1 MGLISASVVVDNAK
15 SKKTGATSQQSS
27 VAQIYQKD
35 VDLGIGDNLTEG
47 SSIVKYYTENKS
59 LAPFVLQTS
68 KLQSANKIFLQD
80 LICEGP
86 IFGLIDDL
94 GNDLI
99 LFDNAENNDENL
111 KALYLND
118 YPVKNSRNNSYNY
131 SKVEVYGK
139 IGSEFQS
146 SIPLDRQKGLFSYA
160 SPGIVYSY
168 NKLLYGL
175 IKNTAGSPVSFSE
188 SKAHNTFLCLN
199 VNSKEIFIEPPGVTF
214 ANIPGTAAPKF
225 NTSIYNDLVF
235 EECFGVYHEIKDR
248 NTDFLVITLK
258 INSLYRIDGG
268 GSMINHTAQFGVQL
282 SYKQNPDK
290 NIYIYHSVNGI
301 ASSPYQFDLV
311 LDIKDLDKNFTPYV
325 KIFNFS
331 TAPGPT
337 ETKIYTSVAVST
349 ITEIVDSQFKYPN
362 SAYFITGIDARG
374 FGGGIPNRQYNL
386 KLLQVKVPE
395 NYDADVKEYNGI
407 WGGEFDPLLRWTDNP
422 AWILYDII
430 TNNRYG
436 LGKFNFP
443 ESLADK
449 WSIYN
454 IGKYCDELVPTFS
467 NSKFPALKILV
478 IQVNNAY
485 DYVELAVPA
494 GTVITEDMFQKGQ
507 ELHLFNLQFTEIDE
521 DGQPSIVYKSFKKII
536 REVAI
541 NVNNL
546 LGGVVR
552 LRLFNPF
559 GLHKSCSRFSSVKK
573 FIEEQKAKTSNEA
586 IGILISE
593 LINDSPQKIV
603 DFKNYILGQQVFSKE
618 DAENYISSSGSAAQK
633 FDAFPDL
640 VEPRFTSNIYLKSET
655 DVVNLINNISSIFK
669 GIVYWS
675 NNYVQF
681 DNDSPKPSS
690 YIFNNS
696 NVKDGSF
703 SYSGSSKDTRFTVV
717 KVTYADASDG
727 YKDKTVYVEDQIN
740 IKKYGYVEKELLG
753 FGVTSKSQAKRTG
766 EWFLVTNQVE
776 QEVVNFQAGP
786 ECLLL
791 SPGNVIT
798 ISDALKLTNRYGG
811 RVIEVV
817 NDEIVLDDKYDY
829 IKVNDVISFIVP
841 KKSSSIDQL
850 NAEALAANQ
859 VTEAQL
865 NQLSST
871 YIYKYKVLSVGMDGS
886 FRTKITLKTVGTG
899 DDVTAEENA
908 FTINP
913 STLWIYE
920 QDSQH
925 TTALYSKQYRIVG
938 LKEVNP
944 VEFDITAIEYVKT
957 KFSYIDNRDNLA
969 AKLLYSPDEA
979 SQTIKIPRDI
989 LAGQTLKDVQGDDGV
1004 VLQKTNDFNFDDQ
1017 YDFIFSGIDYS
1028 DEQIGGLFSVTTINV
1043 KAIFEIAESNYNTAL
1058 IKGLL
1063 IEYILNSK
1071 KISINWKLG
1080 DKRFFKI
1087 VTPNLE
1093 ADATFEFIR
1102 AYALGA
1108 TDNFL

>member
-1 MGLISASVVVDNAK
+1 MGLLGLSVVVNKINNKAN
-15 SKKTGATSQQSS
+15 GATNQQSS
-27 VAQIYQKD
+27 VAQVYEA
-35 VDLGIGDNLTEG
+35 GANIGVDNLTEG
-47 SSIVKYYTENKS
+47 SSIVNYYTKNKS
-59 LAPFVLQTS
+59 LAPFVLQTA

-99 LFDNAENNDENL
+99 LFDNAENNNENL
-111 KALYLND
+111 KGLYLND

-131 SKVEVYGK
+131 SKIEVYGK

-146 SIPLDRQKGLFSYA
+146 SIPLDRQEGLFSYA
-160 SPGIVYSY
+160 SPGVVYSY
-168 NKLLYGL
+168 NKILYGL
-175 IKNTAGSPVSFSE
+175 IKNTAGSPVSFQNT
-188 SKAHNTFLCLN
+188 KVHNTFLCLA
-199 VNSKEIFIEPPGVTF
+199 VDSKEIFIEPPDVRFTTT
-214 ANIPGTAAPKF
+214 AGTTPPKF

-235 EECFGVYHEIKDR
+235 EECFGVYHEIRDP
-248 NTDFLVITLK
+248 NADFLVITLK
-258 INSLYRIDGG
+258 INTLYNIPNSDMENG
-268 GSMINHTAQFGVQL
+268 TAQFGVQL
-282 SYKQNPDK
+282 GYKQNPDK

-311 LDIKDLDKNFTPYV
+311 LNIKDLDKNLTPYV

-331 TAPGPT
+331 TAPGVT
-337 ETKIYTSVAVST
+337 ETKVYNSIGVAN
-349 ITEIVDSQFKYPN
+349 ITEIIDSKFKYPN
-362 SAYFITGIDARG
+362 SAYFITAIDARG
-374 FGGGIPNRQYNL
+374 FGGIPNRQYNL

-449 WSIYN
+449 WSIFN
-454 IGKYCDELVPTFS
+454 IGKYCDELVPTFR

-536 REVAI
+536 RTVTI
-541 NVNNL
+541 NVNNIY
-546 LGGVVR
+546 GGVVR

-573 FIEEQKAKTSNEA
+573 FVEEKKAKTSNEA
-586 IGILISE
+586 VGILISE
-593 LINDSPQKIV
+593 LINDSPQQIV

-696 NVKDGSF
+696 NVKDGVF

-776 QEVVNFQAGP
+776 QEIVNFQAGP

-791 SPGNVIT
+791 SPGNVVT

-829 IKVNDVISFIVP
+829 IKVNDIISFIVP

-859 VTEAQL
+859 VTETQL
-865 NQLSST
+865 NQLNST

-886 FRTKITLKTVGTG
+886 FRTKITLKTTNTS
-899 DDVTAEENA
+899 DDVAAEENVY
-908 FTINP
+908 TINP

-925 TTALYSKQYRIVG
+925 ITTLYSKQYRIVG
-938 LKEVNP
+938 IKEVNP

-969 AKLLYSPDEA
+969 AKLLYSPEQDN
-979 SQTIKIPRDI
+979 QTIKIPKDI
-989 LAGQTLKDVQGDDGV
+989 LAGQTTKDVQGDDGI
-1004 VLQKTNDFNFDDQ
+1004 VLNTKSNFNFDDQ

-1028 DEQIGGLFSVTTINV
+1028 DDQIAGLFSVTTINV
-1043 KAIFEIAESNYNTAL
+1043 KAIFEIATSTYSEPL
-1058 IKGLL
+1058 VKGLL
-1063 IEYILNSK
+1063 IEYVLNSK
-1071 KISINWKLG
+1071 KVSINWKLG
-1080 DKRFFKI
+1080 DKSFFTI

-1093 ADATFEFIR
+1093 AETTFEFIR
-1102 AYALGA
+1102 AYALGE

>member
-1 MGLISASVVVDNAK
+1 MGFLALNVVVNSVK
-15 SKKTGATSQQSS
+15 NLVTGGANQQSS
-27 VAQIYQKD
+27 VAQVYEAGANI
-35 VDLGIGDNLTEG
+35 GIDNLTEG
-47 SSIVKYYTENKS
+47 SSLVNYYTKNKS
-59 LAPFVLQTS
+59 LAPFVLQTA

-99 LFDNAENNDENL
+99 LFDNAENNNENL
-111 KALYLND
+111 KGLYLND

-131 SKVEVYGK
+131 SKIEVYGK

-146 SIPLDRQKGLFSYA
+146 SIPLDRQEGLFSYA
-160 SPGIVYSY
+160 SPGVVYSY
-168 NKLLYGL
+168 NKILYGL
-175 IKNTAGSPVSFSE
+175 IKNTAGSPVSFQNT
-188 SKAHNTFLCLN
+188 KVHNTFLCLA
-199 VNSKEIFIEPPGVTF
+199 VDSKEIFIEPPGVRFTTT
-214 ANIPGTAAPKF
+214 AGTTPPKF

-235 EECFGVYHEIKDR
+235 EECFGVYHEIRDP
-248 NTDFLVITLK
+248 NADFLVITLK
-258 INSLYRIDGG
+258 INTLYNIPKSDMENG
-268 GSMINHTAQFGVQL
+268 TAQFGVQL
-282 SYKQNPDK
+282 GYKQNPDK

-311 LDIKDLDKNFTPYV
+311 LNIKDLDKNLTPYV

-331 TAPGPT
+331 TAPGVT
-337 ETKIYTSVAVST
+337 ETKVYNSIGVAN
-349 ITEIVDSQFKYPN
+349 ITEIIDSKFKYPN
-362 SAYFITGIDARG
+362 SAYFITAIDARG
-374 FGGGIPNRQYNL
+374 FGGIPNRQYNL

-449 WSIYN
+449 WSIFN
-454 IGKYCDELVPTFS
+454 IGKYCDELVPTFR

-507 ELHLFNLQFTEIDE
+507 ELQLFNLQFTEIDE

-536 REVAI
+536 RTVTI
-541 NVNNL
+541 NVNNIY
-546 LGGVVR
+546 GGVVR

-573 FIEEQKAKTSNEA
+573 FVEEKKAKTSNEA
-586 IGILISE
+586 VGILISE
-593 LINDSPQKIV
+593 LINDSPQQIV

-696 NVKDGSF
+696 NVKDGVF

-776 QEVVNFQAGP
+776 QEIVNFQAGP

-791 SPGNVIT
+791 SPGNVVT

-829 IKVNDVISFIVP
+829 IKVNDIISFIVP

-859 VTEAQL
+859 VTETQL
-865 NQLSST
+865 NQLNST

-886 FRTKITLKTVGTG
+886 FRTKITLKTTNTS
-899 DDVTAEENA
+899 DDVAAEENVY
-908 FTINP
+908 TINP
-913 STLWIYE
+913 ST
-920 QDSQH
+920 
-925 TTALYSKQYRIVG
+925 
-938 LKEVNP
+938 
-944 VEFDITAIEYVKT
+944 
-957 KFSYIDNRDNLA
+957 
-969 AKLLYSPDEA
+969 
-979 SQTIKIPRDI
+979 
-989 LAGQTLKDVQGDDGV
+989 
-1004 VLQKTNDFNFDDQ
+1004 
-1017 YDFIFSGIDYS
+1017 
-1028 DEQIGGLFSVTTINV
+1028 
-1043 KAIFEIAESNYNTAL
+1043 
-1058 IKGLL
+1058 
-1063 IEYILNSK
+1063 
-1071 KISINWKLG
+1071 
-1080 DKRFFKI
+1080 
-1087 VTPNLE
+1087 
-1093 ADATFEFIR
+1093 
-1102 AYALGA
+1102 
-1108 TDNFL
+1108 